1 MKDKPRND
9 TITTPP
15 IRDIEDLASATECT
29 GLIPAG
35 VPSEDEAEEYARLYG
50 VHPIKP
56 NDITQDG
63 LTEQQ
68 KHQQ

>member
-1 MKDKPRND
+1 MKPQPRND

-15 IRDIEDLASATECT
+15 IRDIEELASATECT

-63 LTEQQ
+63 LTEKQ
-68 KHQQ
+68 KK